1 MSTVDIATTDTIT
14 TIICSGALDLAIVPE
29 LRTAIDRAIG
39 LNRPLHIDLRDVP
52 SIDDC
57 AVGIMLGS
65 ADRVRTAGHDFSVSA
80 NDGVATRLRRL
91 GVDNLLD
98 LRR

>member
-14 TIICSGALDLAIVPE
+14 NIICSGALDLAIVPE
-29 LRTAIDRAIG
+29 FRTVLDRAIS
-39 LNRPLHIDLRDVP
+39 LDHPVHIDLRDVP

-57 AVGIMLGS
+57 AIGIMLGG

-80 NDGVATRLRRL
+80 NDGVAARLRRL

-98 LRR
+98 LRQ

>member
-1 MSTVDIATTDTIT
+1 MDIATTDTIT
-14 TIICSGALDLAIVPE
+14 NIICSGALDLAIMPE
-29 LRTAIDRAIG
+29 FHTAIDRAVG
-39 LNRPLHIDLRDVP
+39 LYRALHIDLRDVP

-57 AVGIMLGS
+57 AVGIMLGG
-65 ADRVRTAGHDFSVSA
+65 ADRVRTAGHDFRVSA
-80 NDGVATRLRRL
+80 NDPVASRLRRL